1 MRILHI
7 DLQER
12 GSNSVEFRFFWDN
25 PNQTRTY
32 TRCLSEI
39 DNLSK
44 KADTD
49 YYTRLPKDHARTGQG
64 LYRWLD
70 GTERILQNE
79 LDSHRGE
86 KIVLA
91 ISTSKRLVHLPWELL
106 HDGQG
111 FLVEKRPAIIP
122 VRWFSNNRPNQIV
135 SPPPNR
141 PLNLLFM
148 ATSPLGVEPVLDYE
162 AEEGQI
168 LGATQRNPVN
178 LRVEES
184 GCLNELGY
192 VVREYDQGYFD
203 VFHLTGHA
211 THQDGKPCFLTED
224 EYGNQVDSDT
234 NAIYDAINRSS
245 LPPLIFL
252 SGCRTGYAPDSAV
265 PSMAEEFL
273 HLGAKAV
280 LGWGERVL
288 DTDAAVAAKELY
300 GHLSQGETVI
310 EALSATYRALI
321 DQQARDWHKLRL
333 YVGNTLPQALVTP
346 LRTPQRTQLPK
357 PTITREF
364 RDDENRLRVVKR
376 EEFVGRRRQLQN
388 CLRTL
393 KTDWEKVG
401 VLIHGMGGW
410 GKSSIASRLWERLPE
425 SEKLLWW
432 RQIDEVYLIRKLKD
446 KLINPKT
453 RELIADLEN
462 NQIELKS
469 RLSYLFIRLA
479 ELGEKPFLLILD
491 DFEWNLEP
499 RDGRYILKAPV
510 APILAALVTAIQETG
525 TDHRILITC
534 RYEFDSDLLEAFF
547 LQGLEPF
554 RKAELTKKLARLANF
569 TPDQLP
575 EPLRERALN
584 LADGNPRLL
593 EFLNNDVLDREDA
606 EAQLAELENSPD
618 LWKDKIIWQE
628 LYQLIDQPLQQVL
641 SHCLI
646 YEIPVPMV
654 ALKAVCSSIS
664 NYQGQLKRGLDLG
677 LIEISSEVQEED
689 RVYRVSRILPN
700 IISSVQ
706 HPVATEVYSLS
717 RKAHDKLYELWG
729 NKENKNEERW
739 AEIFRLA
746 FAEIENP
753 ERFREQFDKMISV
766 QYHKEADRAYEK
778 ELRKSREYLIK
789 NQGQI
794 YQKLEKYL
802 EQKDWKKADY
812 ETAFI
817 MYQWMVIENFDKIYD
832 LFKEVSLEVINEIDR
847 LWMHYSERK
856 FGIKGQAKIYRD
868 LGGKEEYNREVWGSF
883 GDYIGWKQGERWFNL
898 GNMEVA
904 YRTPETHYNHF
915 PVLMYCRG
923 DLRYWD
929 IWGEVYW
936 GFYGRLAYPGMNP
949 RGIGS
954 LLSRQDL
961 KDCSI

>member
-1 MRILHI
+1 MNILHI

-32 TRCLSEI
+32 TRSLSEI
-39 DNLSK
+39 NNLSDR
-44 KADTD
+44 ADTD
-49 YYTRLPKDHARTGQG
+49 YYTRLPEDHATTGQR
-64 LYRWLD
+64 LYQWLD
-70 GTERILQNE
+70 GTERILQSE

-86 KIVLA
+86 EIIVLA
-91 ISTSKRLVHLPWELL
+91 ISTSKGLVHLPWELL
-106 HDGQG
+106 YDDQG
-111 FLVEKRPAIIP
+111 FLVGKRPAIIP
-122 VRWFSNNRPNQIV
+122 VRWLSNNRPIQIV
-135 SPPPNR
+135 NPNPAPNR

-168 LGATQRNPVN
+168 LAATQRNPVN

-224 EYGNQVDSDT
+224 EYGNRVDSDT
-234 NAIYDAINRSS
+234 NAIYDAIARSS

-265 PSMAEEFL
+265 PSMAAEFL

-346 LRTPQRTQLPK
+346 LRTPKRTQLPK

-393 KTDWEKVG
+393 KTDDDKVG
-401 VLIHGMGGW
+401 VLIYGMGGW
-410 GKSSIASRLWERLPE
+410 GKSSIASRLWDRLPE
-425 SEKLLWW
+425 HEKILWW

-446 KLINPKT
+446 KLINPET

-462 NQIELKS
+462 NQLELKS
-469 RLSYLFIRLA
+469 RLSYLFSRLA
-479 ELGEKPFLLILD
+479 ELREKPFLLILD

-499 RDGRYILKAPV
+499 REGRYILKAQV
-510 APILAALVTAIQETG
+510 APILAALVGSLRETG
-525 TDHRILITC
+525 THHRILITC
-534 RYEFDSDLLEAFF
+534 RYEFDSDLLYYFYK
-547 LQGLEPF
+547 QGLEPF
-554 RKAELTKKLARLANF
+554 RKAELTKKLNRLENF
-569 TPDQLP
+569 ASDKLDKS
-575 EPLRERALN
+575 LRERALN

-593 EFLNNDVLDREDA
+593 EYLNNEVLGKKDA
-606 EAQLAELENSPD
+606 EAKLTELEQSPE
-618 LWKDKIIWQE
+618 LWKDQIIWEE
-628 LYQLIDQPLQQVL
+628 LYQLIDEPLQQVL
-641 SHCLI
+641 SHCLV

-654 ALKAVCSSIS
+654 ALEAVCHSLT
-664 NYQGQLKRGLDLG
+664 NYQQQLQRARELG
-677 LIEISSEVQEED
+677 LLEISPELEEENQL
-689 RVYRVSRILPN
+689 YRVSRILPH
-700 IISSVQ
+700 IISSIQ
-706 HPVATEVYSLS
+706 LPAAPEVYSLS

-729 NKENKNEERW
+729 NKENENEERW
-739 AEIFRLA
+739 REIFRLA
-746 FAEIENP
+746 FAETENP
-753 ERFREQFDKMISV
+753 DRFREQFDKMISV
-766 QYHKEADRAYEK
+766 QYNRDADRAYEK
-778 ELRKSREYLIK
+778 ELRKSREYLTE

-794 YQKLEKYL
+794 YQKLEEYL
-802 EQKDWKKADY
+802 EQQDWKKADY

-817 MYQWMVIENFDKIYD
+817 MYQWMVIENYDDFRD
-832 LFKEVSLEVINEIDR
+832 LFREVSLEVIDEIDR
-847 LWMHYSERK
+847 LWMDYSKGK
-856 FGIKGQAKIYRD
+856 FGIKGQAKICRD
-868 LGGKEEYNREVWGSF
+868 LVGGTGEYNDGIWDRF
-883 GDYIGWKQGERWFNL
+883 GDLVGWKQGERWFNL

-904 YRTPETHYNHF
+904 YRTPETHDYHL
-915 PVLMYCRG
+915 PKLMYIRVG
-923 DLRYWD
+923 LWWVSKVEEEDGWKWGYMWD
-929 IWGEVYW
+929 GWWWEGLV
-936 GFYGRLAYPGMNP
+936 
-949 RGIGS
+949 S
-954 LLSRQDL
+954 LLPRRDL
-961 KDCSI
+961 IA

>member
-1 MRILHI
+1 MNILHIDLHMKILHI
-7 DLQER
+7 DLQES
-12 GSNSVEFRFFWDN
+12 GSNRVEFRFFWDN

-32 TRCLSEI
+32 TRSLSEI
-39 DNLSK
+39 NNLSDR
-44 KADTD
+44 ADTD
-49 YYTRLPKDHARTGQG
+49 YYTRLPEDHATTGQR
-64 LYRWLD
+64 LYQWLD
-70 GTERILQNE
+70 GTERILQSE

-86 KIVLA
+86 EIIVLA
-91 ISTSKRLVHLPWELL
+91 ISTSKGLVHLPWELL
-106 HDGQG
+106 HNGQG

-135 SPPPNR
+135 SPPQNR

-168 LGATQRNPVN
+168 LAATQRNPVN

-224 EYGNQVDSDT
+224 EYGNRVDSDT
-234 NAIYDAINRSS
+234 NAIYDAIARSS

-273 HLGAKAV
+273 DLGAKAV

-346 LRTPQRTQLPK
+346 LRTPKRTQLPK

-393 KTDWEKVG
+393 KTDSEKVG

-425 SEKLLWW
+425 SEKILWW

-499 RDGRYILKAPV
+499 REGRYILKAQV
-510 APILAALVTAIQETG
+510 APILAALVGSLRETG
-525 TDHRILITC
+525 THHRILITC
-534 RYEFDSDLLEAFF
+534 RYEFDSDLLDYFYK
-547 LQGLEPF
+547 QGLEPF
-554 RKAELTKKLARLANF
+554 RKAELTKKLNRLENF
-569 TPDQLP
+569 ASDKLDKS
-575 EPLRERALN
+575 LRERALN

-593 EFLNNDVLDREDA
+593 EYLNNEVLGKKDA
-606 EAQLAELENSPD
+606 EAKLTELEQSPE
-618 LWKDKIIWQE
+618 LWKDQIIWEE
-628 LYQLIDQPLQQVL
+628 LYQLIDEPLQQVL
-641 SHCLI
+641 SHCLV

-654 ALKAVCSSIS
+654 ALEAVCHSLT
-664 NYQGQLKRGLDLG
+664 NYQQQLQRARELG
-677 LIEISSEVQEED
+677 LLEISPELEEENQL
-689 RVYRVSRILPN
+689 YRVSRILPH
-700 IISSVQ
+700 IISSIQ
-706 HPVATEVYSLS
+706 LPAAPEVYSLS

-729 NKENKNEERW
+729 NKENENEERW
-739 AEIFRLA
+739 REIFRLA
-746 FAEIENP
+746 FAETENP

-778 ELRKSREYLIK
+778 ELRKQREHLIE
-789 NQGQI
+789 NQEQI
-794 YQKLEKYL
+794 YQKLEEYL
-802 EQKDWKKADY
+802 KQQDWKKADY

-817 MYQWMVIENFDKIYD
+817 MYQWMIIENYNDFYD
-832 LFKEVSLEVINEIDR
+832 LFSQVSLDVINEIDR
-847 LWMHYSERK
+847 LWVKYSEGK
-856 FGIKGQAKIYRD
+856 FGIKRQAKIYRD
-868 LGGKEEYNREVWGSF
+868 LGGTEEYNREVWGSF
-883 GDYIGWKQGERWFNL
+883 GDCIGWRQGGIWLELENIEYPATADLSDFTFPIL
-898 GNMEVA
+898 I
-904 YRTPETHYNHF
+904 YHHF
-915 PVLMYCRG
+915 YQG
-923 DLRYWD
+923 GGGG
-929 IWGEVYW
+929 IVY
-936 GFYGRLAYPGMNP
+936 GARRISTLASRLESQN
-949 RGIGS
+949 I
-954 LLSRQDL
+954 
-961 KDCSI
+961 

>member
-1 MRILHI
+1 
-7 DLQER
+7 
-12 GSNSVEFRFFWDN
+12 
-25 PNQTRTY
+25 
-32 TRCLSEI
+32 
-39 DNLSK
+39 
-44 KADTD
+44 
-49 YYTRLPKDHARTGQG
+49 
-64 LYRWLD
+64 
-70 GTERILQNE
+70 
-79 LDSHRGE
+79 
-86 KIVLA
+86 
-91 ISTSKRLVHLPWELL
+91 
-106 HDGQG
+106 
-111 FLVEKRPAIIP
+111 
-122 VRWFSNNRPNQIV
+122 
-135 SPPPNR
+135 
-141 PLNLLFM
+141 
-148 ATSPLGVEPVLDYE
+148 
-162 AEEGQI
+162 
-168 LGATQRNPVN
+168 
-178 LRVEES
+178 
-184 GCLNELGY
+184 
-192 VVREYDQGYFD
+192 
-203 VFHLTGHA
+203 
-211 THQDGKPCFLTED
+211 
-224 EYGNQVDSDT
+224 
-234 NAIYDAINRSS
+234 
-245 LPPLIFL
+245 
-252 SGCRTGYAPDSAV
+252 
-265 PSMAEEFL
+265 MAEEFL